1 MVFDMFDAHVARLTE
16 RGVDVE
22 ARFAQLARLLERLTD
37 PSFDT
42 HLNELLDAAPSL
54 MAATRTGEL
63 FGRAVDH
70 VTSAGA
76 EPVGALG
83 LLRALGRPEV
93 QRTVGF
99 ALAVAARV
107 GADLPATTT
116 PTTR

>member
-1 MVFDMFDAHVARLTE
+1 MFDAHVARLTE
-16 RGVDVE
+16 RGVGRGGPGSRSSR
-22 ARFAQLARLLERLTD
+22 ASSSALTD

-42 HLNELLDAAPSL
+42 HLHELLDAAPV
-54 MAATRTGEL
+54 ADGGHPD
-63 FGRAVDH
+63 GRAVRPGRST
-70 VTSAGA
+70 TSPAPA
-76 EPVGALG
+76 PSRSGALG

-107 GADLPATTT
+107 GAELPATTT